1 MATTPHET
9 VMQMSAAWL
18 LSRSLHVVA
27 DLGVADALDE
37 SPRTAADLAQATGA
51 HPQALERTLRL
62 LSTYGIFA
70 RDDSRFSHTESSR
83 LLRAD
88 HPQSLRS
95 LVRMMGLPINQA
107 AYRDFAH
114 SLRTGRAAVE
124 IVAPSGWFPYI
135 VDHPEEARV
144 FNEAMTAKAHGQ
156 VAGVLGAYDFSG
168 FGVIGDIGGGRG
180 HLLRAVLERVPSARG
195 VLFDLPQV
203 IHEVADLESPRLA
216 LAPGD
221 FFKDP
226 LPACDAYLV
235 MEVIH
240 DWADE
245 EAGAILRAIR
255 AAAPDHARLLLIEQV
270 VPDDP
275 GPHWAGTLDV
285 LMLVVTGGLQRTVE
299 EYEALLAASGFRLER
314 VIDTAGGIS
323 IVEAAPG

>member
-1 MATTPHET
+1 
-9 VMQMSAAWL
+9 
-18 LSRSLHVVA
+18 
-27 DLGVADALDE
+27 
-37 SPRTAADLAQATGA
+37 
-51 HPQALERTLRL
+51 
-62 LSTYGIFA
+62 
-70 RDDSRFSHTESSR
+70 
-83 LLRAD
+83 
-88 HPQSLRS
+88 
-95 LVRMMGLPINQA
+95 
-107 AYRDFAH
+107 
-114 SLRTGRAAVE
+114 
-124 IVAPSGWFPYI
+124 
-135 VDHPEEARV
+135 
-144 FNEAMTAKAHGQ
+144 
-156 VAGVLGAYDFSG
+156 
-168 FGVIGDIGGGRG
+168 
-180 HLLRAVLERVPSARG
+180 

-323 IVEAAPG
+323 IVEAVPGGAGPSLASGGRSSPARTG